1 MARSPA
7 RRRLKYGGVVVAAVG
22 FLLTRS
28 TVLSSVQPG
37 TDLATFLVVDA
48 VALTLGF
55 ALVAFGLGLAVSTY
69 TPTYAAVVAF
79 WCLMGAG
86 AMAVVS
92 LLSYVEAALS
102 GGTPT
107 LLSRGFTANVLL
119 AGAVGGLV
127 IGVRS
132 AANFRQRRRLVR
144 QADQVT
150 VLNRILRHEVLNKT
164 NVILNHADLLQNGR
178 DGADP
183 GIVRRSAERIDAAI
197 QRVGFLTR
205 SARRGA
211 APLQPVDVAG
221 VLRDEID
228 HVRDRFPD
236 ARVRVEG
243 DLPDRAHVLANHQIN
258 VVLRSLLENG
268 VEHNDADTPVVT
280 VSLDVNDDVSITIAD
295 NGPGLPRPQQDLLL
309 SRALPEYDDP
319 NAGFGLTL
327 SRLLVDRYRGDVDV
341 RTGAIGGRGTAI
353 TVALSRV
360 PVGASRPRGVGVPTR
375 ALVYVSAAAVAAG
388 VLMGWL
394 LHAVSGAM
402 PVIGALYGVASPV
415 VGWITHLFHSVVFG
429 LMFVAMVP
437 AAPGRDDWS
446 WRLAGPGV
454 AWGVVLW
461 LVAAGVVMPLWL
473 RGVGVPAPLPNLD
486 PVGLVGHVVWG
497 GALALGYAALS
508 RSDPLG
514 FD

>member
-1 MARSPA
+1 M
-7 RRRLKYGGVVVAAVG
+7 
-22 FLLTRS
+22 
-28 TVLSSVQPG
+28 
-37 TDLATFLVVDA
+37 VDA

-69 TPTYAAVVAF
+69 TPTYAAVIAF
-79 WCLMGAG
+79 WCLIGAG

-92 LLSYVEAALS
+92 LLSYVEAALA

-144 QADQVT
+144 QSDQVT

-164 NVILNHADLLQNGR
+164 NVILNHADLLADENE
-178 DGADP
+178 GADP
-183 GIVRRSAERIDAAI
+183 GIVRRSAERIDGAI

-211 APLQPVDVAG
+211 APLQPVDVAS
-221 VLRDEID
+221 VLREEMEYA
-228 HVRDRFPD
+228 RDRFPD
-236 ARVRVEG
+236 ARVRVDA
-243 DLPDRAHVLANHQIN
+243 DLPDRAHVLANPQVN
-258 VVLRSLLENG
+258 VVIRSLIENA

-280 VSLDVNDDVSITIAD
+280 VSVEVNDDVSITVAD
-295 NGPGLPRPQQDLLL
+295 NGPGLPTPQQDLLL

-319 NAGFGLTL
+319 TAGFGLTL

-341 RTGAIGGRGTAI
+341 RTDTVGGRGTAI
-353 TVALSRV
+353 TVTLSRV

-375 ALVYVSAAAVAAG
+375 AMVYVSLAAVVAG

-394 LHAVSGAM
+394 LQSLAGVM
-402 PVIGALYGVASPV
+402 PVIGALYGVSSPV
-415 VGWITHLFHSVVFG
+415 VGWIIHLFHSVVFG
-429 LMFVAMVP
+429 LAFVAMVP

-446 WRLAGPGV
+446 WRLASAGV
-454 AWGVVLW
+454 AYGVALW

-473 RGVGVPAPLPNLD
+473 RAVGVPAPLPNLSL
-486 PVGLVGHVVWG
+486 VGLVGHVVWG
-497 GALALGYAALS
+497 VVLALGYAVLS
-508 RSDPLG
+508 ETGPLG

>member
-7 RRRLKYGGVVVAAVG
+7 RRRLKYGGFVVAAVG
-22 FLLTRS
+22 FVLTRS
-28 TVLSSVQPG
+28 TVLASVQPG
-37 TDLATFLVVDA
+37 GDLATFLVVDA

-79 WCLMGAG
+79 WCLVGAG

-119 AGAVGGLV
+119 AGAVGGVL

-132 AANFRQRRRLVR
+132 AANYRQRRRLLR
-144 QADQVT
+144 QSDQVT

-164 NVILNHADLLQNGR
+164 NVILNHADLLESER

-211 APLQPVDVAG
+211 APLQPVDLAG
-221 VLRDEID
+221 LLRDEIA
-228 HVRDRFPD
+228 HVREESPD
-236 ARVRVEG
+236 ARFHVD
-243 DLPDRAHVLANHQIN
+243 DLPDRLHVLANPQLN
-258 VVLRSLLENG
+258 VVLRSLLENA

-280 VSLDVNDDVSITIAD
+280 VSVTVNDDVSITVAD
-295 NGPGLPRPQQDLLL
+295 NGPGLPRAQQDLLL
-309 SRALPEYDDP
+309 SRTLPEYDDP
-319 NAGFGLTL
+319 TAGFGLTL
-327 SRLLVDRYRGDVDV
+327 SRLLVERYRGDVDV
-341 RTGAIGGRGTAI
+341 RTGAVGGRGTAI
-353 TVALSRV
+353 TVTLSRV
-360 PVGASRPRGVGVPTR
+360 SVGASRPRGVGVPTR
-375 ALVYVSAAAVAAG
+375 AMVYVSVAAVFAG
-388 VLMGWL
+388 ALMGWL
-394 LHAVSGAM
+394 LQSFTGTL

-429 LMFVAMVP
+429 LAFVTAVP
-437 AAPGRDDWS
+437 AAPGRDDQTL
-446 WRLAGPGV
+446 RLVGTGV
-454 AWGVVLW
+454 TYGIGLW

-473 RGVGVPAPLPNLD
+473 RSVGVPATLPNLD
-486 PVGLVGHVVWG
+486 SVGLVGHVVWG
-497 GALALGYAALS
+497 VALALGYAVLSKKGAL
-508 RSDPLG
+508 R